1 MDVVRRRPGPNV
13 GKAVVVWE
21 ETGRCTT
28 RAAGVGVQARR
39 ERFAELTLGR
49 ANVQQGLATTCK
61 DPQAEGNRR
70 QWEGVGLAHEPIVAM
85 RAG

>member
-1 MDVVRRRPGPNV
+1 MDVAKRRPGPNA
-13 GKAVVVWE
+13 GKAEVLWE
-21 ETGRCTT
+21 ETGECTT
-28 RAAGVGVQARR
+28 RAAGVGIQARG
-39 ERFAELTLGR
+39 ERTAELTSGR

-70 QWEGVGLAHEPIVAM
+70 RWEGVGLAHESVVAM